1 MKMRHWIAAATL
13 CLASN
18 AWADLLQS
26 YTHDYG
32 NRAKLGQIDPGGE
45 DPLSNGYVKVKDGNP
60 RTYKRFSDA
69 FDFSTL
75 SFASIDRFELTLS
88 YAETNSSFFFIPVE
102 SWYVRPGGT
111 PDQYTS
117 FALGR
122 VGSAGTS
129 TTFTIDDTT
138 LSPEFDTMV
147 SNKDFFFWLAE
158 EDLFS
163 NEFKLFSA
171 TLSIYGE
178 EPVVTPTNPTTP
190 TNGVPEPAT
199 LALFGAA
206 LAGWGLRRKARRA

>member
-13 CLASN
+13 CLASS
-18 AWADLLQS
+18 AWADLLQT
-26 YTHDYG
+26 YTHNYG
-32 NRAKLGQIDPGGE
+32 NGTTLGQIDPGGE
-45 DPLSNGYVKVKDGNP
+45 DPLSNGYVTVKDENP

-88 YAETNSSFFFIPVE
+88 YSETNNSFFFIPVE

-117 FALGR
+117 FALKR
-122 VGSAGTS
+122 VGSARTS
-129 TTFTIDDTT
+129 TTYVIDDDK

-147 SNKDFFFWLAE
+147 GEKDFFFWLAE

-178 EPVVTPTNPTTP
+178 EPVVVPTNPTTP

-199 LALFGAA
+199 VALLGAA
-206 LAGWGLRRKARRA
+206 LAGLGLRRKARRA